1 MHFVESVVGAKAAAF
16 WLVRSISA
24 WCEHKARLRRNQFG
38 NADQIVGDQIE
49 QEVGVD
55 GADATM
61 LRLAHRAVLLG
72 PAENAFVAGGLA
84 LTVLI
89 QLCGVEL
96 ARSTPIA
103 CMKAAATSSVNN
115 SIE

>member
-1 MHFVESVVGAKAAAF
+1 VSCLHFVESVVGAKAAAF

-72 PAENAFVAGGLA
+72 PAENAFDHRA
-84 LTVLI
+84 
-89 QLCGVEL
+89 
-96 ARSTPIA
+96 ARL
-103 CMKAAATSSVNN
+103 SV
-115 SIE
+115 SLRVVPAIR